1 MSPIIALK
9 AALRSL
15 LLGHAPL
22 AALLGGDKVHDDV
35 PRTAEAPYIVF
46 GDATAR
52 DNGTVSDS
60 GHVTEMALS
69 VWSQQGGTRQALL
82 IADVAASLIEDA
94 ALVLDGHRLV
104 NARVTATEVRR
115 QPDRQ
120 LTRVTLRLRLV
131 TEVI

>member
-1 MSPIIALK
+1 M
-9 AALRSL
+9 
-15 LLGHAPL
+15 
-22 AALLGGDKVHDDV
+22 
-35 PRTAEAPYIVF
+35 F

-60 GHVTEMALS
+60 GPVTEMALS
-69 VWSQQGGTRQALL
+69 VWSQQGGTRPALL